1 MAINQTPGGALQ
13 AMQQGLQQP
22 GGGDQGGGMGQGF
35 DPNQDPYNLAGVAQM
50 AGQQQQ
56 QMNQM
61 PQEQE
66 QPDIDHPDK
75 QEPSQ
80 KLRSYIE
87 AVNIAEHLDHDTL
100 QKIGHDCVEG
110 FEVDL
115 MSREVWERKIEDYT
129 KLALQIQE
137 QKAYPW
143 PKASNVKYPLLST
156 AAMQFAARA
165 YPTLVPS
172 DGKIVLGQV
181 IGKDPDDSKQD
192 QAERISTYMSY
203 DIMHQMDG
211 WEEDMD
217 KLLIMLPVVGTL
229 FKKTFWNPIKKKN
242 CSHLLLP
249 KNVVVNYWATNL
261 CDAERISEMVPM
273 SKRVLK
279 QKQMSKLYLD
289 CDLGAPPSI
298 PFEFHPKQTDWLPSN
313 DDTTPY
319 EIIEQH
325 CYIDLDGDDYAEPYI
340 VTFHRQTRKVLR
352 ITARYDESTILF
364 NDDGTLAGIDPIHYY
379 TKFGFI
385 PSPDGGFYDIGFG
398 MLLGPLNES
407 VNTLINQLVDAG
419 TLNNLQSGFIGKGL
433 RLRMGDMR
441 FMPGQWQAVNA
452 VGDDLK
458 KQIFPLPTKEP
469 SPVLFQL
476 MGTLITSG
484 KELASV
490 AEIFT
495 GKMPGQNTPATTT
508 MATVEQGMKVFTA
521 IYKRIY
527 RALAEEFCKLFKLNA
542 TYLDPQTY
550 SAVINEPIGPDDFD
564 ETTYRVIP
572 AADPNAVSQQEK
584 LQKAESLLQLLPIGV
599 LDPVAVIKRVL
610 QAQEQPNYE
619 QLLNQA
625 VQQTGQM
632 PPPPPDPK
640 VQELQMKQQA
650 QQQDA
655 QLKMIMSQQ
664 QMELDG
670 RNAQQKMAMQAQEHQ
685 QKMQM
690 QAQEAQMNA
699 AAQAHQVQAQI
710 QGENLK
716 MQHQQ
721 QMNHQEL
728 QMQKENHQATMQQTQ
743 ETHKANLHNTKE
755 VMRSKA
761 EAARHGS
768 SQTGKG
774 KK

>member
-1 MAINQTPGGALQ
+1 MPINGTPGGAFQ
-13 AMQQGLQQP
+13 AMQQGS
-22 GGGDQGGGMGQGF
+22 QGGGM
-35 DPNQDPYNLAGVAQM
+35 DPNQDPYGLADVAQM

-61 PQEQE
+61 PQQPQ
-66 QPDIDHPDK
+66 QPDIQHPDT
-75 QEPSQ
+75 QTSGQ
-80 KLRSYIE
+80 RLRGYIE
-87 AVNIAEHLDHDTL
+87 AVNIADHLDEDKL
-100 QKIGHDCVEG
+100 KKIGEECSRG
-110 FEVDL
+110 FEMDL
-115 MSREVWERKIEDYT
+115 LSRDVWEHKIDEYT
-129 KLALQIQE
+129 KLALQIQD

-172 DGKIVLGQV
+172 DGKVVIGQV

-203 DIMHQMDG
+203 DIMHQMEG
-211 WEEDMD
+211 WEEGMD
-217 KLLIMLPVVGTL
+217 KLLIMLPIVGIM
-229 FKKTFWNPIKKKN
+229 FKKSYWDPIKKVN
-242 CSHLLLP
+242 CSHVLLP
-249 KNVVVNYWATNL
+249 KNVVVNYWATNM
-261 CDAERISEMVPM
+261 CDVERISEIIPM
-273 SKRVLK
+273 SKRMVK
-279 QKQMSKLYLD
+279 QRQMSKLFKD
-289 CDLGAPPSI
+289 CDLGAPPSV
-298 PFEFHPKQTDWLPSN
+298 PMDFHPKQTQWMPAN

-325 CYIDLDGDDYAEPYI
+325 CYYDLDDDDYAEPYI
-340 VTFHRQTRKVLR
+340 VTFHRQTKKVLR
-352 ITARYDESTILF
+352 IAARYDENTMLF
-364 NDDGTLAGIDPIHYY
+364 NDDGSLAGIEPIHYY

-385 PSPDGGFYDIGFG
+385 PSPDGSFYDIGFG

-407 VNTLINQLVDAG
+407 VNTLINQLIDAG
-419 TLNNLQSGFIGKGL
+419 TLNNLQAGFIGKGL

-476 MGTLITSG
+476 MGTLVQSG

-527 RALAEEFCKLFKLNA
+527 RALQEEFCKLFKLNA

-564 ETTYRVIP
+564 EKTYRVIP
-572 AADPNAVSQQEK
+572 AADPNAVSSTEK
-584 LQKAESLLQLLPIGV
+584 LQKAQGLLELLPIGV
-599 LDPVAVIKRVL
+599 LDPVQVITRVL

-619 QLLNQA
+619 QLFNQA

-640 VQELQMKQQA
+640 VLELQMKSQA
-650 QQQDA
+650 QQQEA
-655 QLKMIMSQQ
+655 QLKSASQQ
-664 QMELDG
+664 QEMELDA
-670 RNAQQKMAMQAQEHQ
+670 RSKQQQMQMQGQEHA

-690 QAQEAQMNA
+690 TAQEAQVKA
-699 AAQAHQVQAQI
+699 AAQQHTVQAQI
-710 QGENLK
+710 AGEQMKN
-716 MQHQQ
+716 QQQQQSHQQ
-721 QMNHQEL
+721 QM
-728 QMQKENHQATMQQTQ
+728 TQQQ
-743 ETHKANLHNTKE
+743 ETHKANLQNTKE
-755 VMRSKA
+755 VMQSKA
-761 EAARHGS
+761 QAAKQHS
-768 SQTGKG
+768 PSKTGGG
-774 KK
+774 KQ

>member
-1 MAINQTPGGALQ
+1 MDNPLPQVINMALNGTPSGAMQ
-13 AMQQGLQQP
+13 AMQQGSQ
-22 GGGDQGGGMGQGF
+22 GGD
-35 DPNQDPYNLAGVAQM
+35 PNTDPYGLADVAAQ

-61 PQEQE
+61 PQPAA

-75 QEPSQ
+75 QEPSD
-80 KLRSYIE
+80 KLRGYIE
-87 AVNIAEHLDHDTL
+87 SVNIADHLEEDEL
-100 QKIGHDCVEG
+100 NKIGEICSRG
-110 FEVDL
+110 FEDDL
-115 MSREVWERKIEDYT
+115 LSRDVWERKVDEYT
-129 KLALQIQE
+129 KLALQIQD

-172 DGKIVLGQV
+172 DGNIVLGQV

-211 WEEDMD
+211 WEEGMD
-217 KLLIMLPVVGTL
+217 KLLIMLPIVGIM
-229 FKKTFWNPIKKKN
+229 FKKTYWDPIKKVN
-242 CSHLLLP
+242 CSHVLLP
-249 KNVVVNYWATNL
+249 KNVVVNYWATSM
-261 CDAERISEMVPM
+261 CDVERISELIPM
-273 SKRVLK
+273 SKRMVK
-279 QKQMSKLYLD
+279 QRQMSKLFLD
-289 CDLGAPPSI
+289 VDLGAPPSV
-298 PFEFHPKQTDWLPSN
+298 PFDFHPKMTQWMPAN

-325 CYIDLDGDDYAEPYI
+325 TYYDLDDDGYAEPYI
-340 VTFHRQTRKVLR
+340 VTFHRQTKKVLR

-364 NDDGTLAGIDPIHYY
+364 NDDGSLAGIEPIHYY

-385 PSPDGGFYDIGFG
+385 PSPDGSFYDIGFG

-407 VNTLINQLVDAG
+407 VNTLINQLIDAG
-419 TLNNLQSGFIGKGL
+419 TLTNMQSGFIGKGL

-441 FMPGQWQAVNA
+441 FMPGEWKAVNA

-458 KQIFPLPTKEP
+458 KQIVPLPSKEP
-469 SPVLFQL
+469 SAVLMQL
-476 MGTLITSG
+476 MGTLVQSG

-542 TYLDPQTY
+542 TYLDPETY
-550 SAVINEPIGPDDFD
+550 SAVVNEPIGPDDFD

-572 AADPNAVSQQEK
+572 AADPNAVSASEK
-584 LQKAESLLQLLPIGV
+584 LQKAQGLLELLPIGV
-599 LDPVAVIKRVL
+599 LDPVQVITRVL

-619 QLLNQA
+619 HLFNQA

-640 VQELQMKQQA
+640 VQELQMKSQA
-650 QQQDA
+650 QQQEA
-655 QLKMIMSQQ
+655 QLKSAQQQQEMELDARSQQ
-664 QMELDG
+664 QQLQM
-670 RNAQQKMAMQAQEHQ
+670 KAQEHQ

-690 QAQEAQMNA
+690 TAQEAQVKA
-699 AAQAHQVQAQI
+699 AAQQHTVQAQI
-710 QGENLK
+710 AGEQMK
-716 MQHQQ
+716 QQQASQVHQQ
-721 QMNHQEL
+721 SMN
-728 QMQKENHQATMQQTQ
+728 QQQ
-743 ETHKANLHNTKE
+743 ETHKANLQNTKE
-755 VMRSKA
+755 VAKSKA
-761 EAARHGS
+761 QAQKATKPS
-768 SQTGKG
+768 PTGRG
-774 KK
+774 KR

>member
-1 MAINQTPGGALQ
+1 MPINGTPGGALQ
-13 AMQQGLQQP
+13 AMQAGAQGP
-22 GGGDQGGGMGQGF
+22 GASNQAGELPGGF
-35 DPNQDPYNLAGVAQM
+35 DPSNDPHNLAAVSQMQQPQAQPTPPP
-50 AGQQQQ
+50 G
-56 QMNQM
+56 
-61 PQEQE
+61 
-66 QPDIDHPDK
+66 PDIDHPEKEDL
-75 QEPSQ
+75 SQ

-87 AVNIAEHLDHDTL
+87 ATNIAEHLKEDQL
-100 QKIGHDCVEG
+100 NKIGVDASQG
-110 FEVDL
+110 FEMDL
-115 MSREVWERKIEDYT
+115 LSREVWERRIDEYT
-129 KLALQIQE
+129 KLALQIQD

-143 PKASNVKYPLLST
+143 PKAANVKYPLLST

-172 DGKIVLGQV
+172 DGKVVLGQV
-181 IGKDPDDSKQD
+181 IGKDPDDSKQE

-217 KLLIMLPVVGTL
+217 KLLIMLPIVGTL
-229 FKKTFWNPIKKKN
+229 FKKTYWDPVKKKN
-242 CSHLLLP
+242 CSHVLLP
-249 KNVVVNYWATNL
+249 KNVVVDYWATSL
-261 CDAERISEMVPM
+261 CDVERISQFIPM
-273 SKRVLK
+273 SKRILK

-289 CDLGAPPSI
+289 VDLGAPPSV
-298 PFEFHPKQTDWLPSN
+298 PFDFQPRMTDWMPAN
-313 DDTTPY
+313 DSTTPY

-325 CYIDLDGDDYAEPYI
+325 CYIDLDDDGYAEPYI
-340 VTFHRQTRKVLR
+340 VTFHRQTRQVLR

-364 NDDGTLAGIDPIHYY
+364 NDDGTLAGIEPIHYF

-407 VNTLINQLVDAG
+407 VNTLINQLIDSG

-476 MGTLITSG
+476 MGTLISSG
-484 KELASV
+484 KELASI

-527 RALAEEFCKLFKLNA
+527 RSMAEEFYKLFKLNA

-550 SAVINEPIGPDDFD
+550 SAVINEPIDPSDFD
-564 ETTYRVIP
+564 DTTYRVIP
-572 AADPNAVSQQEK
+572 AADPNAVSAQEK

-610 QAQEQPNYE
+610 QAQEQPNFD
-619 QLLNQA
+619 QLLNQQ

-655 QLKMIMSQQ
+655 QLKMTMGQQ
-664 QMELDG
+664 KMELDG
-670 RNAQQKMAMQAQEHQ
+670 RSAQQKMAMQQQEHQ
-685 QKMQM
+685 QEMQM
-690 QAQEAQMNA
+690 KAQEAQMNA
-699 AAQAHQVQAQI
+699 AAQVHQVQAQI
-710 QGENLK
+710 QGENMK
-716 MQHQQ
+716 MQHEQQ
-721 QMNHQEL
+721 VHQ
-728 QMQKENHQATMQQTQ
+728 QTMQQTQ
-743 ETHKANLHNTKE
+743 EAHKANLQNTKE
-755 VMRSKA
+755 VMTSKA
-761 EAARHGS
+761 KAAARPSG
-768 SQTGKG
+768 TGKT

>member
-1 MAINQTPGGALQ
+1 MPINGTPGGAMQ
-13 AMQQGLQQP
+13 AMQAGS
-22 GGGDQGGGMGQGF
+22 QGGGM
-35 DPNQDPYNLAGVAQM
+35 DPNQDPYGLADVAAQSG
-50 AGQQQQ
+50 AQQQ

-61 PQEQE
+61 PQQP
-66 QPDIDHPDK
+66 QAPDIPHPD
-75 QEPSQ
+75 QQQPHQ
-80 KLRSYIE
+80 RLRGFIE
-87 AVNIAEHLDHDTL
+87 SVNIAEKLDEQTL
-100 QKIGHDCVEG
+100 MKIGHECAEG

-115 MSREVWERKIEDYT
+115 MSRDVWERKINEYT
-129 KLALQIQE
+129 KLAQQLQE
-137 QKAYPW
+137 QRTYPW

-181 IGKDPDDSKQD
+181 IGKDPDDQKQD
-192 QAERISTYMSY
+192 QADRISTYMSY
-203 DIMHQMDG
+203 DIMHQMKG
-211 WEEDMD
+211 WEEGMD
-217 KLLIMLPVVGTL
+217 KLLIMLPIVGTI
-229 FKKTFWNPIKKKN
+229 FKKTYWDPIKKVN
-242 CSHLLLP
+242 CSHVLMP
-249 KNVVVNYWATNL
+249 KNVVVNYWATDM
-261 CDAERISEMVPM
+261 CDAERISEMIPM
-273 SKRVLK
+273 TKRQVK
-279 QKQMSKLYLD
+279 QRKMSKLFCD
-289 CDLGAPPSI
+289 VDLGAPPSI
-298 PFEFHPKQTDWLPSN
+298 PFDVHPKQTQWMPSN

-325 CYIDLDGDDYAEPYI
+325 CYYDLDDDGYAEPYI

-352 ITARYDESTILF
+352 ITARYDENTMLF
-364 NDDGTLAGIDPIHYY
+364 NDDGSLAGIEPIHYY

-407 VNTLINQLVDAG
+407 VNTLINQLIDSG

-490 AEIFT
+490 ADIFT

-542 TYLDPQTY
+542 TYLNPQTY
-550 SAVINEPIGPDDFD
+550 SAVVNEPIGPDDFD

-572 AADPNAVSQQEK
+572 SADPNAVSAQEK
-584 LQKAESLLQLLPIGV
+584 LQKAQGLLELLPLGV
-599 LDPVAVIKRVL
+599 LDPVQVITRVL
-610 QAQEQPNYE
+610 KAQEQPNYE
-619 QLLNQA
+619 QLFNQA

-640 VQELQMKQQA
+640 AQELQMKMQATQQELGMKQQA
-650 QQQDA
+650 QQQSQALEQQSA
-655 QLKMIMSQQ
+655 Q
-664 QMELDG
+664 
-670 RNAQQKMAMQAQEHQ
+670 AKMAMEKQSHDQ
-685 QKMQM
+685 QMQM
-690 QAQEAQMNA
+690 EQQSAQMKA
-699 AAQAHQVQAQI
+699 AAQLHSDNARVQGELMKNQAQA
-710 QGENLK
+710 Q
-716 MQHQQ
+716 MHQQ
-721 QMNHQEL
+721 TMTHQE
-728 QMQKENHQATMQQTQ
+728 EA
-743 ETHKANLHNTKE
+743 HKANLQQTKE
-755 VMRSKA
+755 KASLAAHSKSSA
-761 EAARHGS
+761 TGAR
-768 SQTGKG
+768 

>member
-1 MAINQTPGGALQ
+1 MALNNTPGGALQ
-13 AMQQGLQQP
+13 AMQQGTQQP
-22 GGGDQGGGMGQGF
+22 SAGGGAGGSMGQGF
-35 DPNQDPYNLAGVAQM
+35 DPNQDPYNLSAVGQM

-61 PQEQE
+61 QAQQGPE
-66 QPDIDHPDK
+66 QPDIQHPDY
-75 QEPSQ
+75 QHPSQ
-80 KLRSYIE
+80 KLRGFIE
-87 AVNIAEHLDHDTL
+87 AVNIAEHLSEEKL
-100 QKIGHDCVEG
+100 KKIGHDCAEG

-115 MSREVWERKIEDYT
+115 TSREVWERKIEEYT

-172 DGKIVLGQV
+172 DGRVVLGQV

-203 DIMHQMDG
+203 DIMHQMEG

-217 KLLIMLPVVGTL
+217 KLLIMLPIVGTM
-229 FKKTFWNPIKKKN
+229 FKKTFWNPVKKKN
-242 CSHLLLP
+242 CSHLLMP
-249 KNVVVNYWATNL
+249 KHVVVDYWATDM
-261 CDAERISEMVPM
+261 CTAERVSELIPM

-279 QKQMSKLYLD
+279 QKQMSKMFLD
-289 CDLGAPPSI
+289 CDLGAPPSV
-298 PFEFHPKQTDWLPSN
+298 PFEYHPKQTNWFPTN
-313 DDTTPY
+313 DETTPY

-325 CYIDLDGDDYAEPYI
+325 CYIDLDEDDYAEPYI
-340 VTFHRQTRKVLR
+340 VTFHRQSRKVLR

-364 NDDGTLAGIDPIHYY
+364 NDDGTLAGIEPIHYY

-385 PSPDGGFYDIGFG
+385 PSPDGGFYDLGFG

-407 VNTLINQLVDAG
+407 VNTLINQLIDAG
-419 TLNNLQSGFIGKGL
+419 TLNNLQAGFIGKGL

-527 RALAEEFCKLFKLNA
+527 RALQEEFCKLFKLNA

-572 AADPNAVSQQEK
+572 AADPNAVSAQEK

-619 QLLNQA
+619 QLFNQA

-655 QLKMIMSQQ
+655 QLKMAMGQQ
-664 QMELDG
+664 QMELDA
-670 RNAQQKMAMQAQEHQ
+670 RDKQQQMQMAAQEHQ

-690 QAQEAQMNA
+690 QANEAQMNA

-710 QGENLK
+710 QAENLRNQNEQQ
-716 MQHQQ
+716 MHHQQ
-721 QMNHQEL
+721 
-728 QMQKENHQATMQQTQ
+728 MQQQQ
-743 ETHKANLHNTKE
+743 ETHKATLKQTAE
-755 VMRSKA
+755 VAKSKV
-761 EAARHGS
+761 AAAKHVPSKTGS
-768 SQTGKG
+768 A